1 MCFIQS
7 CHFPVPH
14 GAQSSHRIVMFP
26 VLTIIFLIVPVVEI
40 YLLIE
45 VGQIIGALWTAF
57 LVVLTAVIGVRLLK
71 IQGIS
76 TLMRAQN
83 KLQTGQMPAQEM
95 LEGIGL
101 VLAGAFLLTPGFF
114 TDTVGFI
121 LLFPPIRVWLVSK
134 VLTRLMASARFSQ
147 HGGLDGFHY
156 ESSVRQKKP
165 ERDVIEG
172 VKFKRED

>member
-1 MCFIQS
+1 
-7 CHFPVPH
+7 
-14 GAQSSHRIVMFP
+14 MFP
-26 VLTIIFLIVPVVEI
+26 VITIIFLIVPVVEI

-45 VGQIIGALWTAF
+45 VGQVIGALWTAF

-83 KLQTGQMPAQEM
+83 KMQTGQTPAQEM

-114 TDTVGFI
+114 TDTVGFF
-121 LLFPPIRVWLVSK
+121 LLFPPTRIWLVSK
-134 VLTRLMASARFSQ
+134 AVAHLMASARFSQ
-147 HGGLDGFHY
+147 PGGVHGFHY
-156 ESSVRQKKP
+156 ESNIPQGKTKA
-165 ERDVIEG
+165 DVIEG
-172 VKFKRED
+172 VKYKRED